1 MVNSSNI
8 APRTATATSST
19 RYLVVSMFE
28 TLFLDNKLKVTHSSI
43 AVRAVGVR
51 VPLYLGHS

>member
-28 TLFLDNKLKVTHSSI
+28 TLFLDKKVKVSHGSI
-43 AVRAVGVR
+43 GVGAVGVI
-51 VPLYLGHS
+51 